1 MSDYVLCQESRSWD
15 WWLKQS
21 SEARG
26 AAVERLYEE
35 KMAEQIADWPFTSYS
50 TSLTIV
56 GNTPTTGGKLS
67 EQNWQ
72 DWLKS
77 IPDPVEVV

>member
-1 MSDYVLCQESRSWD
+1 MTSFSHWGMFPNRIDELHALIGPHWTR
-15 WWLKQS
+15 
-21 SEARG
+21 
-26 AAVERLYEE
+26 AAV
-35 KMAEQIADWPFTSYS
+35 AEQFGARSSSYKV
-50 TSLTIV
+50 TIV

-77 IPDPVEVV
+77 IPDPVEPERA